1 MPGYVMVLLSTL
13 LLSTTGL
20 LIRYLLDNYHIPT
33 PALAFLRVAIVAL
46 AMGLALLVFRPSLL
60 RVQRRH
66 LLAFALMGFAGVG
79 LHQVAWITSVALN
92 GVGVATVLVYIQPA
106 IVALV
111 AWRAFA
117 EPLNRTRLAALALTM
132 LGVVLVSRALEGG
145 VSLNP
150 LGLLAGVSTGFTW
163 GTYALLGHFTGRYYS
178 GWTSLFYAFLFGA
191 LLLLP
196 LQLVGGAD
204 DYALG
209 EICQGCWPSAVTPFA
224 LQLPAEG
231 WAILLLLALGPTL
244 CGFALYTLGLA
255 RMPAGVATLIGTL
268 EPVFTI
274 VWAYFLFAEQ
284 LNPAQALG
292 AGLILW
298 SVVILRP
305 RKTGG
310 GSHQLPTVTLSRA
323 KRL

>member
-1 MPGYVMVLLSTL
+1 MRGYVMVLGSTL

-66 LLAFALMGFAGVG
+66 LPAFVLMGFAGVG
-79 LHQVAWITSVALN
+79 LHQIAWITSVGLN

-111 AWRAFA
+111 AVRAFA
-117 EPLNRTRLAALALTM
+117 EPLNRTRLAALTLTM

-145 VSLNP
+145 LSLNP
-150 LGLLAGVSTGFTW
+150 LGLAAGVATGFTW
-163 GTYALLGHFTGRYYS
+163 GTYALVGHFTGRYYS
-178 GWTSLFYAFLFGA
+178 GWTSLFYAFLFGT

-196 LQLVGGAD
+196 LQFVGGAQQAPSLLHGRAVD
-204 DYALG
+204 W
-209 EICQGCWPSAVTPFA
+209 WPSAGELFA
-224 LQLPAEG
+224 LQLPAQG

-255 RMPAGVATLIGTL
+255 RMPAGVATLLGTL

-284 LNPAQALG
+284 LNFAQVLG
-292 AGLILW
+292 AGLILG
-298 SVVILRP
+298 SVVMLRP
-305 RKTGG
+305 RDSGG
-310 GSHQLPTVTLSRA
+310 GPGSSLPREQTA
-323 KRL
+323 

>member
-1 MPGYVMVLLSTL
+1 MRGYVMVLGSTL

-20 LIRYLLDNYHIPT
+20 LIRYLLDTYHIPT

-46 AMGLALLVFRPSLL
+46 AMGLALVVFRPSLL

-66 LLAFALMGFAGVG
+66 LPAFALMGFAGVG
-79 LHQVAWITSVALN
+79 LHQVVWITSVGLN

-117 EPLNRTRLAALALTM
+117 EPLSRSRLAALALTM

-150 LGLLAGVSTGFTW
+150 LGLLAGVGTGFTW
-163 GTYALLGHFTGRYYS
+163 GTYALVGHFTGRYYS

-196 LQLVGGAD
+196 LQLVGGA
-204 DYALG
+204 L
-209 EICQGCWPSAVTPFA
+209 FM
-224 LQLPAEG
+224 LQLPAQG

-298 SVVILRP
+298 SVIMLRP
-305 RKTGG
+305 RKAGG
-310 GSHQLPTVTLSRA
+310 DSHQLPTVTLSGA

>member
-1 MPGYVMVLLSTL
+1 MRGYVMVLVSTL

-66 LLAFALMGFAGVG
+66 LPAFALMGFVGVG
-79 LHQVAWITSVALN
+79 LHQVAWITSVGLN

-106 IVALV
+106 IVVLV

-117 EPLNRTRLAALALTM
+117 EPLNRTRLSALALTM

-150 LGLLAGVSTGFTW
+150 LGLLAGIGTGFTW
-163 GTYALLGHFTGRYYS
+163 GTYALVGHFTGRYYS

-196 LQLVGGAD
+196 LQLVGGE
-204 DYALG
+204 L
-209 EICQGCWPSAVTPFA
+209 FA
-224 LQLPAEG
+224 LQLPAQG

-298 SVVILRP
+298 SVVMLRP
-305 RKTGG
+305 R
-310 GSHQLPTVTLSRA
+310 
-323 KRL
+323 